1 MSYYRK
7 GPASAFGLLC
17 VCLCAVR
24 SWEND
29 VTRGYLGMLLYLGRQ
44 RGLRAA
50 LPCCSATVTGSISLL
65 YIDQDSSIV
74 KQDVPNM
81 KVLECGCA

>member
-1 MSYYRK
+1 
-7 GPASAFGLLC
+7 
-17 VCLCAVR
+17 VWVAVR

-29 VTRGYLGMLLYLGRQ
+29 ATRGYLGMLLYLGRQ

-50 LPCCSATVTGSISLL
+50 MPCCSATVTGPVSIL
-65 YIDQDSSIV
+65 YIDQHAAVI

-81 KVLECGCA
+81 KVHECGCA